1 MSIYNTDK
9 FFSKGFSNSQFTSKD
24 DVRAFQNW
32 VSQHKGDSNNKNIHN
47 NAFDGIYGKYTNSLY
62 SKYGDEYN
70 AWKQQKQD
78 LQNQISQY
86 SSEASKPV
94 VTTEQIK
101 TQYGVDDLNG
111 YRVIDFNDL
120 YNGKR
125 SGLLNRRHLR
135 TQIAGS
141 PDKWA
146 MYDYNQNKLVALDA
160 NNIDQY
166 LTKKFAK
173 SQSRLYQS
181 DNSNDNIK
189 TAIINGLNTNKTPV
203 TLRDFI
209 FNTPTNRTYNINLRD
224 QAQKKLD
231 QLNETPYG
239 TSINDKDRINYN
251 NSYRVSSNRFPNN
264 TITNVQDNTVNSVDI
279 PKSELAKLEEN
290 NTTVN
295 PYTTRDLRYN
305 GYSWL

>member
-9 FFSKGFSNSQFTSKD
+9 FFSKGFNNSHFTSKD
-24 DVRAFQNW
+24 DVRAFQTW
-32 VSQHKGDSNNKNIHN
+32 VSQHKADSNNKNIHN
-47 NAFDGIYGKYTNSLY
+47 NTFDGIYGKYTNSLY
-62 SKYGDEYN
+62 SKYGDEYLK
-70 AWKQQKQD
+70 WKQQKQD

-94 VTTEQIK
+94 VEQIK
-101 TQYGVDDLNG
+101 TQYGVDDLND

-135 TQIAGS
+135 TQIANS
-141 PDKWA
+141 PNKWA

-173 SQSRLYQS
+173 KQSRIYQP
-181 DNSNDNIK
+181 DNSDDNIK
-189 TAIINGLNTNKTPV
+189 TAIIEGLNTNKTPV

-239 TSINDKDRINYN
+239 TSINDKARINYN

-264 TITNVQDNTVNSVDI
+264 IITNV
-279 PKSELAKLEEN
+279 
-290 NTTVN
+290 
-295 PYTTRDLRYN
+295 
-305 GYSWL
+305 

>member
-1 MSIYNTDK
+1 MSIYNTDQ
-9 FFSKGFSNSQFTSKD
+9 FFSKGFSNSQFTSKG
-24 DVRAFQNW
+24 DVIAFQNW
-32 VSQHKGDSNNKNIHN
+32 VSQHKADSNNKNIHN
-47 NAFDGIYGKYTNSLY
+47 NTLDGIYGKYTDSLY

-173 SQSRLYQS
+173 KQSRIYPA

-239 TSINDKDRINYN
+239 TSINDKERIQYN
-251 NSYRVSSNRFPNN
+251 KSYYKNS
-264 TITNVQDNTVNSVDI
+264 
-279 PKSELAKLEEN
+279 
-290 NTTVN
+290 
-295 PYTTRDLRYN
+295 
-305 GYSWL
+305 